1 MRWYSG
7 SPEKHNAKTRQQC
20 PKEKPEKTKPAQ
32 PSQEKKGKQ
41 RKARIKVLTA
51 GKGTS

>member
-1 MRWYSG
+1 M
-7 SPEKHNAKTRQQC
+7 

-51 GKGTS
+51 GKGTSWSLGAARPNPADFVR